1 MRCLVAPGAEELL
14 GLQRPSARRFPNAR
28 REMAPQVMLHVK
40 LVKLHSWHITAIIGA
55 HHHSSSLE
63 LTANT
68 DLLRAH
74 ARCPRAASSIDDLRT
89 HGCPQ
94 MSKGIHEDRG
104 HP

>member
-74 ARCPRAASSIDDLRT
+74 ARCPRTALRLDSALDELRQ
-89 HGCPQ
+89 PAPE
-94 MSKGIHEDRG
+94 S
-104 HP
+104 